1 MKKEVII
8 MTMKEIRKAVQK
20 EIERVRKFDVDF
32 AEMEIQ
38 TMEVFEKLYTDGV
51 VRKFDNSFLA
61 FANSFQRKYNHFND
75 GFTVL
80 QTLDLHAIYAT
91 KKQAR
96 EMICEYF
103 HLLPVEVEITEA
115 SETSSSSLS
124 VQTDETTSSSES
136 NTVEISCDGKDEKF
150 VGKIPTPL
158 MYEKNSFLA
167 KKIHIMGGNSEVYQR
182 YRKIYPLLSRDEFIL
197 AIRWLCDDSRDI
209 NGHTTRAITITPKG
223 IKMLKKVNCLT
234 FTNLFE
240 VIGGKKWDGE
250 VREIDA
256 ITEHQK
262 KFADE
267 MGKLYL
273 LDKSYI
279 TADNKI

>member
-1 MKKEVII
+1 MN
-8 MTMKEIRKAVQK
+8 MKEIRKEVK
-20 EIERVRKFDVDF
+20 KHIERVRKYDIDF
-32 AEMEIQ
+32 AEMDTC
-38 TMEVFEKLYTDGV
+38 TMGIFETLYKDGV
-51 VRKFDNSFLA
+51 VRNFDNHFLA
-61 FANSFQRKYNHFND
+61 FANAFQRSHGYYGN
-75 GFTVL
+75 GFSIL

-103 HLLPVEVEITEA
+103 HL
-115 SETSSSSLS
+115 SETVESA
-124 VQTDETTSSSES
+124 ETAES
-136 NTVEISCDGKDEKF
+136 AESAETAETAESAESAETAEEVRIERNF

-167 KKIHIMGGNSEVYQR
+167 KKLHIWAGKSEVYQR
-182 YRKIYPLLSRDEFIL
+182 YRKIYPLLTRFEFIL
-197 AIRWLCDDSRDI
+197 AIRWLCDDHRDSR
-209 NGHTTRAITITPKG
+209 GHTTRAITITPKG
-223 IKMLKKVNCLT
+223 IKMLKKVNCST

-240 VIGGKKWDGE
+240 FIGGKKWVGE
-250 VREIDA
+250 VREFDA
-256 ITEHQK
+256 VTEQQK